1 MNVNDVKVII
11 IDDHT
16 LVRAGIARLIDSE
29 PGLSVVG
36 EASNVSE
43 GGDML
48 RRVPAHV
55 MVVDVSMPD
64 GSGLSLVRSARSDR
78 ADLGIVVLTM
88 HNDDETLLEALDAG
102 ASALVLKS
110 ASADEVIT
118 AVRRAAVSPDAFTAT
133 GLAAAL
139 RRQQTVRPRL
149 TPRET
154 EVLMMLV
161 SGASVGKTAKAL
173 FMSESTVKTHVGK
186 VYDKLDAHNRAEAVM
201 AAVRLGLVKTTAPV
215 PAHR

>member
-1 MNVNDVKVII
+1 MNVNDVTVII

-29 PGLSVVG
+29 PGLSVVA
-36 EASNVSE
+36 EASTVGE
-43 GGDML
+43 GAEML
-48 RRVPAHV
+48 RRVAAHV

-64 GSGLSLVRSARSDR
+64 GSGLSLVRSARSER

-118 AVRRAAVSPDAFTAT
+118 AVPVSYTH
-133 GLAAAL
+133 
-139 RRQQTVRPRL
+139 L
-149 TPRET
+149 TLPT
-154 EVLMMLV
+154 
-161 SGASVGKTAKAL
+161 
-173 FMSESTVKTHVGK
+173 
-186 VYDKLDAHNRAEAVM
+186 N
-201 AAVRLGLVKTTAPV
+201 
-215 PAHR
+215 

>member
-1 MNVNDVKVII
+1 MSTNDISVVI

-29 PGLSVVG
+29 ADLTVVG
-36 EASNVSE
+36 EASTVGQGE
-43 GGDML
+43 DML
-48 RRVPAHV
+48 RRTRPDV

-64 GSGLSLVRSARSDR
+64 GSGLSLVRSARR
-78 ADLGIVVLTM
+78 ENPRLGIVVLTM

-110 ASADEVIT
+110 ASADDVID
-118 AVRRAAVSPDAFTAT
+118 AVRRAAVAPDAFTAI
-133 GLAAAL
+133 GLAAAM
-139 RRQQTVRPRL
+139 RRQQTAKPRL

-161 SGASVGKTAKAL
+161 GGASVGRTAKAL

-186 VYDKLDAHNRAEAVM
+186 VYDKLDVHNRAEAVM
-201 AAVRLGLVKTTAPV
+201 AAVRLGLVKTSPE
-215 PAHR
+215 PSLR

>member
-16 LVRAGIARLIDSE
+16 LVRAGIARLIYSE

-43 GGDML
+43 GADML
-48 RRVPAHV
+48 RRVPVHV

-88 HNDDETLLEALDAG
+88 HNDD
-102 ASALVLKS
+102 
-110 ASADEVIT
+110 
-118 AVRRAAVSPDAFTAT
+118 
-133 GLAAAL
+133 
-139 RRQQTVRPRL
+139 
-149 TPRET
+149 
-154 EVLMMLV
+154 
-161 SGASVGKTAKAL
+161 
-173 FMSESTVKTHVGK
+173 
-186 VYDKLDAHNRAEAVM
+186 
-201 AAVRLGLVKTTAPV
+201 
-215 PAHR
+215 

>member
-1 MNVNDVKVII
+1 MSTNDISVVI

-29 PGLSVVG
+29 PDLTVVG
-36 EASNVSE
+36 EASSVAE
-43 GGDML
+43 GAEMVQTMQPD
-48 RRVPAHV
+48 V

-64 GSGLSLVRSARSDR
+64 GNGLSLVRSARSR
-78 ADLGIVVLTM
+78 SARLGIVVLTM

-102 ASALVLKS
+102 GSALVLKS
-110 ASADEVIT
+110 ASAEDVIQ
-118 AVRRAAVSPDAFTAT
+118 AVRRAAVAPDAFTAI
-133 GLAAAL
+133 GLAAAM
-139 RRQQTVRPRL
+139 RRQQTVKPRL

-161 SGASVGKTAKAL
+161 NGASVARTAKAL

-201 AAVRLGLVKTTAPV
+201 AAVRLGLVKTTRPLV
-215 PAHR
+215 PHH

>member
-1 MNVNDVKVII
+1 M
-11 IDDHT
+11 T
-16 LVRAGIARLIDSE
+16 TRLVRAGIARLIDSE
-29 PGLSVVG
+29 RGLSVVG
-36 EASNVSE
+36 EASNVTE
-43 GGDML
+43 GADML
-48 RRVPAHV
+48 RRAPRPTSWSSTSRCPTGAACR
-55 MVVDVSMPD
+55 S
-64 GSGLSLVRSARSDR
+64 SARPASDR

-110 ASADEVIT
+110 ASADEVIA
-118 AVRRAAVSPDAFTAT
+118 AVRRAATSPDAFTAI

-139 RRQQTVRPRL
+139 RRQQTVQPRL

-161 SGASVGKTAKAL
+161 GGASVGKTAKAL

-186 VYDKLDAHNRAEAVM
+186 VYDKLGAHNRAEAVM
-201 AAVRLGLVKTTAPV
+201 AAVRLGLVKATPRCRT
-215 PAHR
+215 R

>member
-1 MNVNDVKVII
+1 MSTNNISVVI

-29 PGLSVVG
+29 ADLTVVG
-36 EASNVSE
+36 EASTVGQGE
-43 GGDML
+43 DML
-48 RRVPAHV
+48 RRTRPDV

-64 GSGLSLVRSARSDR
+64 GSGLSLVRSARGENPR
-78 ADLGIVVLTM
+78 LGIIVLTM
-88 HNDDETLLEALDAG
+88 HSDDETLLEALDAG

-110 ASADEVIT
+110 ASADDVID
-118 AVRRAAVSPDAFTAT
+118 AVRRAATSPDAFSAV
-133 GLAAAL
+133 GLAAAM
-139 RRQQTVRPRL
+139 RRQQTVKPRL

-161 SGASVGKTAKAL
+161 GGASIGKTAKAL

-186 VYDKLDAHNRAEAVM
+186 LYDKLEAHNRAEVVM
-201 AAVRLGLVKTTAPV
+201 AAVRLGLVSPAAAPS
-215 PAHR
+215 P